1 MSKSPEVP
9 EELPENLRLKSLL
22 NLLFIQ
28 ARSIQKVKEKSQNLK
43 KQRACLH
50 IFGWQLCRM
59 SSNALSQ
66 ALTGQIQSYQETTL
80 YIQIPSPTVQS
91 MHENLFIYF
100 GYHSIHSAS
109 NAVDVDSVK
118 DWKDMCEDI
127 AVVKPKKIK
136 VLIETNLSTCL
147 MFSHLCV
154 PHHQTWASL
163 DWLQDLPYSSYRLH
177 VDSCCTPVLFLRC
190 PCG

>member
-1 MSKSPEVP
+1 
-9 EELPENLRLKSLL
+9 
-22 NLLFIQ
+22 
-28 ARSIQKVKEKSQNLK
+28 
-43 KQRACLH
+43 
-50 IFGWQLCRM
+50 M

-136 VLIETNLSTCL
+136 VLIDLKVVKQLCCL
-147 MFSHLCV
+147 NVNVIHPARKYLLTV
-154 PHHQTWASL
+154 TVQL
-163 DWLQDLPYSSYRLH
+163 DES
-177 VDSCCTPVLFLRC
+177 
-190 PCG
+190 